1 LLTHCCCCCCWCFE
15 EENNGWFCVRF
26 QRDVIGAEMFSELIR
41 KGGDR
46 RYFIAT
52 RPNMRNA
59 RPLICKQ
66 SLSAPVGSE
75 VKNTKTERGW
85 KKRSD
90 LWKKIE
96 VMGG

>member
-1 LLTHCCCCCCWCFE
+1 
-15 EENNGWFCVRF
+15 VRF

-75 VKNTKTERGW
+75 VKEHQNGERVKEEVRPL
-85 KKRSD
+85 KKDRSD
-90 LWKKIE
+90 
-96 VMGG
+96 GGLKMTIMERN

>member
-1 LLTHCCCCCCWCFE
+1 M
-15 EENNGWFCVRF
+15 RF
-26 QRDVIGAEMFSELIR
+26 KRDVIGAEMFSELIR

-52 RPNMRNA
+52 RQNMRNA

-66 SLSAPVGSE
+66 NLSAPVGSE
-75 VKNTKTERGW
+75 VKEHQNGEGERRGQTFE
-85 KKRSD
+85 
-90 LWKKIE
+90 KKIE